1 MTKVTITPAKGELN
15 VGQTLRLRAAAEP
28 ADAVDRAITWKSS
41 NPKVAAVDAKGN
53 VQAVRCGSCSIT
65 ATSANGVLA
74 SCRLTVKQIFVY
86 ECERKG
92 LFRYTADPDIAKKLA
107 KQGWNCRKTFRAA
120 GKSDQPVY
128 WICSA
133 KTGLRRYTLSRAK
146 AKAAVKA
153 GKTAGLAFYGSSV
166 KEVPVYELYRSGSQ
180 PSYFYTTSKSAA
192 RAKKKAGWTY
202 KGIAW
207 YAERTTLS

>member
-1 MTKVTITPAKGELN
+1 M
-15 VGQTLRLRAAAEP
+15 
-28 ADAVDRAITWKSS
+28 
-41 NPKVAAVDAKGN
+41 
-53 VQAVRCGSCSIT
+53 
-65 ATSANGVLA
+65 
-74 SCRLTVKQIFVY
+74 
-86 ECERKG
+86 
-92 LFRYTADPDIAKKLA
+92 
-107 KQGWNCRKTFRAA
+107 
-120 GKSDQPVY
+120 
-128 WICSA
+128 
-133 KTGLRRYTLSRAK
+133 
-146 AKAAVKA
+146 KA

>member
-1 MTKVTITPAKGELN
+1 M
-15 VGQTLRLRAAAEP
+15 
-28 ADAVDRAITWKSS
+28 
-41 NPKVAAVDAKGN
+41 
-53 VQAVRCGSCSIT
+53 
-65 ATSANGVLA
+65 
-74 SCRLTVKQIFVY
+74 KQIFVY